1 MCTKANNLLLFQLL
15 PLVDQV
21 AQHLKAI
28 MSVPA
33 LYTTHAII
41 YLKPDLWKLYRTKS
55 LLTSLSTDSSTK
67 VRIYSRHINGSFQC
81 RALAPTYA
89 IVVKAVQ
96 LSRIKSI
103 ETVKKVSIMVISYE
117 FR

>member
-1 MCTKANNLLLFQLL
+1 MCTKANYLLLFQLL

-41 YLKPDLWKLYRTKS
+41 YLKPDLWKLCRTKS
-55 LLTSLSTDSSTK
+55 LLTSLSTNS
-67 VRIYSRHINGSFQC
+67 
-81 RALAPTYA
+81 YA
-89 IVVKAVQ
+89 NV
-96 LSRIKSI
+96 
-103 ETVKKVSIMVISYE
+103 
-117 FR
+117 